1 MFLDIPKIPIT
12 ISIPNICQRGNPD
25 DGQKTMLVSGQCED
39 NNNKLSM

>member
-1 MFLDIPKIPIT
+1 MFLDIPNIPIS
-12 ISIPNICQRGNPD
+12 ISIPNVSKRGKSD

>member
-1 MFLDIPKIPIT
+1 MFLYIPNIPIS
-12 ISIPNICQRGNPD
+12 ISIPICQRGKSD